1 MCDIFRETLET
12 PKKFQVDRNWQI
24 QFKLF
29 KKKFQHFRDFVLNY
43 RANSKRGEKRQ
54 N

>member
-12 PKKFQVDRNWQI
+12 PKKFQVDQNWQI

>member
-1 MCDIFRETLET
+1 MRDIFRETPET

-29 KKKFQHFRDFVLNY
+29 KKKVPTFPGFRSEL
-43 RANSKRGEKRQ
+43 
-54 N
+54 